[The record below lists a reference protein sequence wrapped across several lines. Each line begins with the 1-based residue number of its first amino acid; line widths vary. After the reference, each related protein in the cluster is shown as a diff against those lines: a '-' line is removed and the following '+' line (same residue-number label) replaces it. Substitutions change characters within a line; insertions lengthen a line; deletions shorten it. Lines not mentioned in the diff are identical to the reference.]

1 MAARR
6 SSLAVGLDSSL
17 ARRVACRAAAVR
29 SAPSL
34 SHRAMTGST
43 AAVVAGFSR
52 SACSALMTVGLAAGA
67 SPDMAATARTTGTA
81 SASPLAPARP
91 AAIRSCGALCGSAAG
106 TMASTSAANACGCA
120 CVNASSTYAPA

>member
-6 SSLAVGLDSSL
+6 SSLVVGLDSSR
-17 ARRVACRAAAVR
+17 ARRVACRSAAVR
-29 SAPSL
+29 SAPAL

-67 SPDMAATARTTGTA
+67 SPGVAATARTTGTA
-81 SASPLAPARP
+81 SASARVPAPP
-91 AAIRSCGALCGSAAG
+91 AAISSWGALWGSAAG
-106 TMASTSAANACGCA
+106 TMASTSAASACGCS
-120 CVNASSTYAPA
+120 CVNASAT